1 MARAQEILVHHSLD
15 QEFFCKTETK
25 GDGNCFFHAIADQ
38 LTIREIKETVAQR
51 ARNIPLNHLIIR
63 HRVVD
68 FARSNS
74 DMLLQNDTIL
84 NYLQVLEGDDR
95 ENNPPGRDFSTI
107 WRDYIRDMKKPA
119 KYATELIVMVAA
131 IYFGKDIMA
140 IKDDYVVTQRG
151 GQQDQDH
158 PMVIVNMGDDHFQSV
173 HPRD

>member
-1 MARAQEILVHHSLD
+1 
-15 QEFFCKTETK
+15 
-25 GDGNCFFHAIADQ
+25 
-38 LTIREIKETVAQR
+38 
-51 ARNIPLNHLIIR
+51 
-63 HRVVD
+63 
-68 FARSNS
+68 
-74 DMLLQNDTIL
+74 MLLQNDTIL

>member
-68 FARSNS
+68 FMRSNS

-119 KYATELIVMVAA
+119 KYAKSLGLIRKMLQKDQTLEFANVA
-131 IYFGKDIMA
+131 GMTRTKN
-140 IKDDYVVTQRG
+140 VQ
-151 GQQDQDH
+151 
-158 PMVIVNMGDDHFQSV
+158 HFQD
-173 HPRD
+173 RMR